1 MKRWAFIAVLFAMVS
16 AQAQTTVI
24 VDPNKPRQNFEGWGM
39 SLCWWAHGV
48 GRWSAANYGHVV
60 DLLVDT
66 STGLGYNIFRYNIGG
81 GDQPGHN
88 HMRQYGD
95 VPGYKATE
103 AGAYD
108 WTADLYQRNIV
119 TSIVAKGR
127 PVIWEA
133 FSNSP
138 PWWMTISG
146 CAAGNTSGADN
157 LKPTYFNAFAD
168 YLTEVV
174 KHFRD
179 SWGVSFRTLEPFNE
193 PSAGWWTINN
203 NQEGCGFKNE
213 QNSMV
218 KILGRSLQTKGLS
231 ATTIAAADENSIADA
246 VTGIGKYD
254 DTALSFVSQMNVHSY
269 NGKTSR
275 AAYGAIGTQK
285 AKRLW
290 QSESGPLTWPG
301 GNQMAVSLWMADVI
315 IRDIK
320 EMKSNAWLDW
330 QVLDG
335 GVWGSITPNYT
346 AQTAVPNK
354 RFYMH
359 AGFSRFIRPGSQIID
374 SDKDSTLAALVPST
388 GNLVVVILNSQT
400 TSRNYV
406 VDLSRFNTL
415 PATASAYRTSPN
427 EDLVKLTDIA
437 ITTKTLTV
445 TAMAQSINTYVVHVS
460 TPTFI
465 YMRMNGTG
473 SRLLL
478 NQGNPNGLILFPF
491 GNETR
496 DLRGKSIPL
505 PNSVRK

>member
-1 MKRWAFIAVLFAMVS
+1 VLIS
-16 AQAQTTVI
+16 LLSTQAQTTI
-24 VDPNKPRQNFEGWGM
+24 TVDPNKPRRNFEGWGM

-60 DLLVDT
+60 DLLTDSV
-66 STGLGYNIFRYNIGG
+66 TGLGYNIFRYNIGG
-81 GDQPGHN
+81 GDQPGHA

-95 VPGYKATE
+95 IPGYKPTE

-108 WTADLYQRNIV
+108 WTADPYQRNIV
-119 TSIVAKGR
+119 ASIVAKGK

-146 CAAGNTSGADN
+146 CAAGNTGGADN

-174 KHFRD
+174 RHFRD
-179 SWGVSFRTLEPFNE
+179 NWGISFRTLEPFNE

-203 NQEGCGFKNE
+203 NQEGCGFVNN
-213 QNSMV
+213 QNGMV
-218 KILGRSLQTKGLS
+218 KILGRSLQSKGLT

-254 DTALSFVSQMNVHSY
+254 DTALSFTSQMNVHSY
-269 NGKTSR
+269 NGKNSR
-275 AAYGAIGTQK
+275 AAYATVGAQK

-290 QSESGPLTWPG
+290 QSESGPLSWPG
-301 GNQMAVSLWMADVI
+301 GNQMDVSLWMADVI

-320 EMKSNAWLDW
+320 EMKVNAWLDW

-346 AQTAVPNK
+346 QQTVVPNK

-359 AGFSRFIRPGSQIID
+359 AGFSRFIRPGAQIID
-374 SDKDSTLAALVPST
+374 SDRDSTMAVWVPST
-388 GNLVVVILNSQT
+388 GNLVLVILNSQT
-400 TSRNYV
+400 TNRNYV
-406 VDLSRFNTL
+406 VDLSRFNSV
-415 PATASAYRTSPN
+415 PATATAYRTSTN
-427 EDLVKLTDIA
+427 EDLVQQPDVAIQNQKLTVI
-437 ITTKTLTV
+437 
-445 TAMAQSINTYVVHVS
+445 AMARSINTYVVKVAAPAS
-460 TPTFI
+460 IIVQKKNRPNSMQPW
-465 YMRMNGTG
+465 MR
-473 SRLLL
+473 LH
-478 NQGNPNGLILFPF
+478 QPGLVVFPF
-491 GNETR
+491 GNDAR
-496 DLRGKSIPL
+496 DLRGKAIPIL
-505 PNSVRK
+505 ISARK